1 MALPPALQLQILTT
15 EHWSLLSTRAMSWN
29 EAFSRVGMF
38 LSALSGAVV
47 ALALVAGATGFS
59 DGFMIFALLLLPV
72 VLLAGVGTFIR
83 LVAING
89 EDVRWVIGM
98 NRLRHAYLEAA
109 PDLRPYFVTGS
120 SDDEA
125 GIMTTF
131 GAVPGPGGFAHEFVT
146 TPGLVAV
153 VDGVVAGALAAVIAM
168 RSGADVSITLVG
180 AVAIGLLTIVLLAV
194 HQYRRVVRPR
204 SLLDARFPSD
214 QAGSSTRNR

>member
-1 MALPPALQLQILTT
+1 
-15 EHWSLLSTRAMSWN
+15 
-29 EAFSRVGMF
+29 VGMF
-38 LSALSGAVV
+38 LSALSGSVV

-59 DGFMIFALLLLPV
+59 DGFMTFAVLLLPV
-72 VLLAGVGTFIR
+72 VLLAGVGTFMR
-83 LVAING
+83 LVAINS

-98 NRLRHAYLEAA
+98 NRLRHAYLAAA

-131 GAVPGPGGFAHEFVT
+131 GAVPGPGGFVHEFVT

-153 VDGVVAGALAAVIAM
+153 VDGVVAGALAAVIAV
-168 RSGADVSITLVG
+168 RFGVDASVTLAG
-180 AVAIGLLTIVLLAV
+180 AVAIGLLTVLLLAI

-204 SLLDARFPSD
+204 SLLDARFPSH